1 MINHENNRV
10 VARTGTA
17 LRTEVTANAHALVA
31 DEPVSAGGAD
41 SGPTPYDY
49 LLAALGSC
57 TTITLRMY
65 ADRKGWPLESV
76 TVRLS
81 HKKVHARDCEECETK
96 DGRIDRIG
104 LDIELEGPLDE
115 PQRRRLLEIAERCPV
130 HRTLESEVMMETS
143 LVGDDDIRTEEFS
156 GYSEAEQMWDM
167 NIKIK
172 RVYEQPDKDDGRR
185 ILVDRIWPRGLSN
198 DEARLSEWRKDLAPS
213 NELRKWFGHDP
224 ERWEEFKERYQAEL
238 EEAGKM
244 GDLRDIA
251 ERAGEENVTLLFG
264 AKDTKHNNARALE
277 AFVGEVYH
285 RYKTR

>member
-10 VARTGTA
+10 VAHTGTA

-31 DEPVSAGGAD
+31 DEPVSAGGTD

-96 DGRIDRIG
+96 YGQIDRIG
-104 LDIELEGPLDE
+104 IDIELEGPLDE

-130 HRTLESEVMMETS
+130 NRTLESEVMMETS
-143 LVGDDDIRTEEFS
+143 LVGTE
-156 GYSEAEQMWDM
+156 D
-167 NIKIK
+167 
-172 RVYEQPDKDDGRR
+172 RV
-185 ILVDRIWPRGLSN
+185 
-198 DEARLSEWRKDLAPS
+198 LATS
-213 NELRKWFGHDP
+213 RN
-224 ERWEEFKERYQAEL
+224 
-238 EEAGKM
+238 GKV
-244 GDLRDIA
+244 I
-251 ERAGEENVTLLFG
+251 
-264 AKDTKHNNARALE
+264 
-277 AFVGEVYH
+277 
-285 RYKTR
+285 

>member
-10 VARTGTA
+10 VAHTGTA

-96 DGRIDRIG
+96 YGQIDRIG
-104 LDIELEGPLDE
+104 LDIELEGRLDE

-143 LVGDDDIRTEEFS
+143 LVGDDDIHTEEFS
-156 GYSEAEQMWDM
+156 GYPEAEQEWDM

-172 RVYEQPDKDDGRR
+172 RVYEQPDKDDGKR
-185 ILVDRIWPRGLSN
+185 ILVDRIWPRGISK
-198 DEARLSEWRKDLAPS
+198 DKARLSDWRKDLAPS
-213 NELRKWFGHDP
+213 NDLREWFGHDP

-277 AFVGEVYH
+277 AFVGEV
-285 RYKTR
+285 

>member
-1 MINHENNRV
+1 MIDHEYNRV

-130 HRTLESEVMMETS
+130 HRTLESEVMMEAS
-143 LVGDDDIRTEEFS
+143 LVRTE
-156 GYSEAEQMWDM
+156 D
-167 NIKIK
+167 
-172 RVYEQPDKDDGRR
+172 RV
-185 ILVDRIWPRGLSN
+185 
-198 DEARLSEWRKDLAPS
+198 LATS
-213 NELRKWFGHDP
+213 RN
-224 ERWEEFKERYQAEL
+224 
-238 EEAGKM
+238 GKV
-244 GDLRDIA
+244 I
-251 ERAGEENVTLLFG
+251 
-264 AKDTKHNNARALE
+264 
-277 AFVGEVYH
+277 
-285 RYKTR
+285 

>member
-31 DEPVSAGGAD
+31 DEPVSAVSAGGAD

-81 HKKVHARDCEECETK
+81 HQKVHAGDCAECETK

-104 LDIELEGPLDE
+104 LKIELEGPLDE
-115 PQRRRLLEIAERCPV
+115 PQRE
-130 HRTLESEVMMETS
+130 
-143 LVGDDDIRTEEFS
+143 
-156 GYSEAEQMWDM
+156 
-167 NIKIK
+167 
-172 RVYEQPDKDDGRR
+172 
-185 ILVDRIWPRGLSN
+185 
-198 DEARLSEWRKDLAPS
+198 
-213 NELRKWFGHDP
+213 
-224 ERWEEFKERYQAEL
+224 
-238 EEAGKM
+238 
-244 GDLRDIA
+244 GDLSVNETQYHDAAVIG
-251 ERAGEENVTLLFG
+251 AGQDRCLWTQASRG
-264 AKDTKHNNARALE
+264 RSRCCPA
-277 AFVGEVYH
+277 
-285 RYKTR
+285 

>member
-81 HKKVHARDCEECETK
+81 HQKVHAGDCAECETRE
-96 DGRIDRIG
+96 GRIDRIG
-104 LDIELEGPLDE
+104 LAIELEGPLDE

-130 HRTLESEVMMETS
+130 HRTLESKVMMEAS
-143 LVGDDDIRTEEFS
+143 LVRTEDV
-156 GYSEAEQMWDM
+156 G
-167 NIKIK
+167 
-172 RVYEQPDKDDGRR
+172 
-185 ILVDRIWPRGLSN
+185 
-198 DEARLSEWRKDLAPS
+198 
-213 NELRKWFGHDP
+213 
-224 ERWEEFKERYQAEL
+224 
-238 EEAGKM
+238 
-244 GDLRDIA
+244 
-251 ERAGEENVTLLFG
+251 RAGAWRFDL
-264 AKDTKHNNARALE
+264 
-277 AFVGEVYH
+277 
-285 RYKTR
+285 

>member
-10 VARTGTA
+10 VARTETA

-96 DGRIDRIG
+96 YGQIDRIG
-104 LDIELEGPLDE
+104 IDIELEGPLDE

-130 HRTLESEVMMETS
+130 HRTLESEVMMEAS
-143 LVGDDDIRTEEFS
+143 LVRTK
-156 GYSEAEQMWDM
+156 D
-167 NIKIK
+167 
-172 RVYEQPDKDDGRR
+172 RV
-185 ILVDRIWPRGLSN
+185 
-198 DEARLSEWRKDLAPS
+198 LATS
-213 NELRKWFGHDP
+213 RN
-224 ERWEEFKERYQAEL
+224 
-238 EEAGKM
+238 GKV
-244 GDLRDIA
+244 I
-251 ERAGEENVTLLFG
+251 
-264 AKDTKHNNARALE
+264 
-277 AFVGEVYH
+277 
-285 RYKTR
+285 

>member
-10 VARTGTA
+10 VAHTGTA

-96 DGRIDRIG
+96 YGQIDRIG
-104 LDIELEGPLDE
+104 IDIELEGPLDE

-130 HRTLESEVMMETS
+130 HRTLESEVIMEAS
-143 LVGDDDIRTEEFS
+143 LVRTE
-156 GYSEAEQMWDM
+156 D
-167 NIKIK
+167 
-172 RVYEQPDKDDGRR
+172 RV
-185 ILVDRIWPRGLSN
+185 
-198 DEARLSEWRKDLAPS
+198 LATS
-213 NELRKWFGHDP
+213 RN
-224 ERWEEFKERYQAEL
+224 
-238 EEAGKM
+238 GKV
-244 GDLRDIA
+244 I
-251 ERAGEENVTLLFG
+251 
-264 AKDTKHNNARALE
+264 
-277 AFVGEVYH
+277 
-285 RYKTR
+285 